1 MATTITTQPTRDGA
15 NLTHMVGEVAT
26 LNIEATVESGDG
38 GLTVQWFK
46 DDETFGAARSIR
58 ARRGVVSDTVTFDV
72 VDAADAGIYHAAIT
86 DRVGTTLV
94 SEAVEL
100 NVQPADGLPVR
111 PAPNNQRIV
120 PEEEPVPL
128 LVYDQDFAKKAAV
141 ILGALFAL
149 IIVPVYVVEGRKG
162 IGELTLA
169 WVVSLALLLIGV
181 AIALVGSFMILLEV
195 RGHILTVDEHA
206 ALHESGVSAKS
217 ALNLDKVTSLVE
229 AFGRL
234 RGPLAVL
241 AMSAAPLLGS
251 AWVAHDSSRPVAPA
265 VGTVGTGSN
274 QTRLPTVTAP
284 LTSTSTTP
292 PGG

>member
-15 NLTHMVGEVAT
+15 NLIHSMGDVAT

-72 VDAADAGIYHAAIT
+72 VDAADAGTYHAAIT

-100 NVQPADGLPVR
+100 TVQSADDAPARPASNNHRAVPAD
-111 PAPNNQRIV
+111 
-120 PEEEPVPL
+120 EPTPL

-141 ILGALFAL
+141 ILGALFVL

-162 IGELTLA
+162 ISELTLA

-181 AIALVGSFMILLEV
+181 VIALVGSFMILLEV

-217 ALNLDKVTSLVE
+217 ALNLDKVTSIVE

-251 AWVAHDSSRPVAPA
+251 AWVAHDSGRPVVPT

-274 QTRLPTVTAP
+274 QTRLPTITAP
-284 LTSTSTTP
+284 VAATSTTQ